1 METLDKPECGYL
13 ESQFMYKTREEC
25 VSNYFNLG
33 LTVAGMLLLGF
44 VHVLVGLGMFAAER
58 VTKHNVDAV
67 KDASGVSGIYSAL
80 AGYLIGS
87 WWLGKSAVF
96 LVLGAFVLAGHI
108 PQGVTRENAIAHGLP
123 AFLGL
128 SIAILARRAFGV
140 R

>member
-1 METLDKPECGYL
+1 METIDKPECGYL
-13 ESQFMYKTREEC
+13 VTQFMYKTREEC
-25 VSNYFNLG
+25 VANYFNLG

-87 WWLGKSAVF
+87 WWLGKSVGF
-96 LVLGAFVLAGHI
+96 LVLGAFVLVQHI
-108 PQGVTRENAIAHGLP
+108 QSGATYRNAHAHGLP

-128 SIAILARRAFGV
+128 SIAILALRAFRV

>member
-1 METLDKPECGYL
+1 
-13 ESQFMYKTREEC
+13 MYKTREEC
-25 VSNYFNLG
+25 VANYFNLG

-44 VHVLVGLGMFAAER
+44 VHVLIGRGMFAAER

-87 WWLGKSAVF
+87 WWLGKSVGF
-96 LVLGAFVLAGHI
+96 LVLGAFVLVQHI
-108 PQGVTRENAIAHGLP
+108 QSGATYRNALAHGLP